1 MRKERPTAVGET
13 PDETPDETG
22 QEARRYEPPRIVS
35 REKLEVIAAVC
46 SPGKASGQPGDCF
59 LNTNS

>member
-1 MRKERPTAVGET
+1 MKRSRDTDRKPRLEVRAAGYERPA
-13 PDETPDETG
+13 
-22 QEARRYEPPRIVS
+22 IVS